1 MQRADSEDGGAG
13 AVLTDVREEPRK
25 LRPVV
30 VAAVVGSFVEYYD
43 FAVYGAL
50 AAILSVVFF
59 PPGNPTAALLS
70 TFAIFA
76 VAFFVRPLGGLLWGH
91 LGDKIGRQRTLA
103 TVIILMAVGTVG
115 IGLLP
120 SYAAIGVA
128 APILVVA
135 LRCVQ
140 GFSAGGEI
148 MGASTFVAEYAPE
161 GRRGFLTSFI
171 QSATTAAL
179 LAGAAIAFLLTSI
192 FPEDAVNS
200 WGWRI
205 PFLLAGPIGLIGLYI
220 RLKLEDTPHFKA
232 IQEGHEVTQNPVRET
247 LSHRENY
254 KQIVLA
260 AGVGV
265 VQFVAFYMLL
275 TYMPTYLTEEL
286 GFQSWESFLSLTIAT
301 AFLMVTI
308 PFAGIVS
315 DRIGRRTTLMVATAT
330 LLVLTYPCFLLISQG
345 TFLAAVVGQVLL
357 AIPASAT
364 AANLLA
370 AQTEMFPTRIR
381 YTAYAIAMNVGVALF
396 GGTAPFVATYLI
408 SATGSNLAP
417 AFYLMFAAA
426 LSLITALVM
435 TETAKEPLRD
445 V

>member
-1 MQRADSEDGGAG
+1 MERADREDGGAG
-13 AVLTDVREEPRK
+13 WVLTDVREEPRQ

-50 AAILSVVFF
+50 AAILAVVFF

-115 IGLLP
+115 MGLLP

-179 LAGAAIAFLLTSI
+179 LTGAAIAFLLTSI

-205 PFLLAGPIGLIGLYI
+205 PFLLAGPIGFIGLYI

-232 IQEGHEVTQNPVRET
+232 IQEGHEVIQNPVRET
-247 LSHRENY
+247 LSHKENY

-260 AGVGV
+260 AWVGV

-275 TYMPTYLTEEL
+275 TYMPTYLTE
-286 GFQSWESFLSLTIAT
+286 
-301 AFLMVTI
+301 
-308 PFAGIVS
+308 
-315 DRIGRRTTLMVATAT
+315 
-330 LLVLTYPCFLLISQG
+330 
-345 TFLAAVVGQVLL
+345 
-357 AIPASAT
+357 
-364 AANLLA
+364 
-370 AQTEMFPTRIR
+370 
-381 YTAYAIAMNVGVALF
+381 
-396 GGTAPFVATYLI
+396 
-408 SATGSNLAP
+408 
-417 AFYLMFAAA
+417 
-426 LSLITALVM
+426 
-435 TETAKEPLRD
+435 
-445 V
+445 